1 LKRIFNPAIALMYR
15 LKYPQKFLLISLL
28 FVLPLALT
36 MFLLIGEIN
45 KGVSFAE
52 KEIQG
57 DKYLRPLRGLM
68 QDIPRHKYLAN
79 VYMAGNPLV
88 KGDMSA
94 VETKIDSSFKSL
106 ETLDNELGQ
115 SLESTTSFK
124 ALKQEWQDLKGKFLS
139 LKLKESEV
147 AHDKLISDVRA
158 LISLVGDSSN
168 LILDPD
174 LDSYYIMDAVLL
186 KLPEAQELLAT
197 AEFSGRGLLKLKTLT
212 AEERAQF
219 IYISAL
225 VRSNVVNIQKGMRVA
240 INNNPSQNLNPAISP
255 LLKDY
260 VVSTNSF
267 LDTLDKEVVGSPVVG
282 LLGEDYSVII
292 GKALDNNFKFWDRAV
307 NELDVLLVKRIDGF
321 NQKKNLVA
329 IFSVTTLLIVIYLII
344 AFYMAV
350 MRTVYSLEKASKRM
364 VNGDMTG
371 VISVQNRDELG
382 QVAESFNSIAT
393 ALVSASGYRQAVLD
407 NVVDGIITMG
417 GDGTIKSIN
426 PAAEHIFG
434 YPAGEIVGENFNLLL
449 SEADQDNYAKTGRG
463 RELSARRKDSSIFP
477 IELALGEMHLN
488 DQHLYIA
495 VARDI
500 TERKEADAALQQAEE
515 KFRAIF
521 ERAAEGIFQT
531 TENGQYLS
539 ANPALARIYGYAS
552 TEDMVGKLT
561 NIQHQLYVD
570 SGRRLDF
577 IYLMEKYGK
586 VTDFESQVYR
596 QDGSII
602 WITEN
607 SSAVKDVSGKLL
619 YYEGT
624 VADITERKRAEEE
637 LQKAKEAAEVAN
649 RSKSTFLANM
659 SHELRTPL
667 NAIIGYSEMLQEE
680 AQDLG
685 QGDFVPDLERI
696 HVAGKHLLNLIND
709 ILDLSKIEAGK
720 MELYL
725 ESFTVKDMLED
736 VITTIHPLVL
746 KKGNTLVTEFAPNL
760 GIMRADLTKV
770 RQSLFNLLS
779 NASKFTEQGQITL
792 TAHRKTDADG
802 ELVLFSVSDTGIGM
816 TAEQMGRLFQA
827 FTQADA
833 STTRKYGGTGL
844 GLAITRRFCQMMG
857 GDITLTSVYG
867 QGTTFT
873 IELPLEVAEQRTE
886 SSTGSF
892 SHISIPSTRNSTVLV
907 IDDDPTVCDLLQR
920 YLIKEGLGVEVT
932 NNGDEGLRLA
942 RELHPAVIILDVLMP
957 GLDGWAV
964 LSLLKADPK
973 LADIPVIMLTIVE
986 DKSMGFAL
994 GAADYLTKPID
1005 RDRLSLVL
1013 KKYSREQ
1020 TSSVLLVE
1028 DDNMTRQMM
1037 RRALEKEG
1045 WGVVEAENGRV
1056 GLEKILESPPQLILL
1071 DLMMPEMDGFEF
1083 VHELQKNKECSSI
1096 PIVVVTAK
1104 DITIDDRLRLNGYVE
1119 KILQKGAYSR
1129 NELLTEVG
1137 NLVASC
1143 VQNGLK

>member
-1 LKRIFNPAIALMYR
+1 MYR

-45 KGVSFAE
+45 NGVSFAE

-68 QDIPRHKYLAN
+68 QDIPRHKFLTN
-79 VYMAGNPLV
+79 VYMSGNPQV
-88 KGDMSA
+88 KDEMTAS
-94 VETKIDSSFKSL
+94 ETGIDATFKNL
-106 ETLDNELGQ
+106 ETIDNQLGQ

-124 ALKQEWQDLKGKFLS
+124 ALKQEWQDLKGKYLS
-139 LKLKESEV
+139 LKPKESEA
-147 AHDKLISDVRA
+147 AHDRLIDDIRA

-174 LDSYYIMDAVLL
+174 LDSYYMMDSVLL
-186 KLPEAQELLAT
+186 KLPESQELLAM
-197 AEFSGRGLLKLKTLT
+197 AEFNGRGLLKFKTLT

-225 VRSNVVNIQKGMRVA
+225 VRSNIDNIQKGMRVA
-240 INNNPSQNLNPAISP
+240 FNNNPAQNLNSAISP

-260 VVSTNSF
+260 VSSTNAF
-267 LDTLDKEVVGSPVVG
+267 LDTLDKAVIGSSLVG
-282 LLGEDYSVII
+282 LIGEDYSVII
-292 GKALDNNFKFWDRAV
+292 GKALNDNFKFWDRAV
-307 NELDVLLVKRIDGF
+307 NELDILLQNRIDGF
-321 NQKKNLVA
+321 NQKRNLVA
-329 IFSVTTLLIVIYLII
+329 IFSVITLLIVIYLII

-350 MRTVYSLEKASKRM
+350 MRTVYSLDKASKRM
-364 VNGDMTG
+364 VNGDMSG
-371 VISVQNRDELG
+371 SISLQNRDELG
-382 QVAESFNSIAT
+382 QVAVSFNNIAT

-407 NVVDGIITMG
+407 NVVDGIITIAE
-417 GDGTIKSIN
+417 DGTIKSVN
-426 PAAEHIFG
+426 PAAEHIFN
-434 YPAGEIVGENFNLLL
+434 YPAGEVVGEKFNLLL
-449 SEADQDNYAKTGRG
+449 SAADQNNYTKVGRG
-463 RELSARRKDSSIFP
+463 RELSARRKDGSTFP
-477 IELALGEMHLN
+477 IELAIGEMHLN

-495 VARDI
+495 ITRDI
-500 TERKEADAALQQAEE
+500 TERKEAEAALQQAEE
-515 KFRAIF
+515 KFRTIF

-531 TENGQYLS
+531 TSTGQYLS

-552 TEDMVGKLT
+552 TEEMVGKLT
-561 NIQHQLYVD
+561 NIQQQLYVD

-586 VTDFESQVYR
+586 VTEFESQVFR
-596 QDGSII
+596 HDGSII
-602 WITEN
+602 WVTEN
-607 SSAVKDVSGKLL
+607 SSAVKDASGKLL

-624 VADITERKRAEEE
+624 VKDITERKRTEEE
-637 LQKAKEAAEVAN
+637 LQKAKEAAEIAN

-685 QGDFVPDLERI
+685 QTDFVPDLERI
-696 HVAGKHLLNLIND
+696 HGAGKHLLNLIND

-725 ESFTVKDMLED
+725 ESFTVNDMLED
-736 VITTIHPLVL
+736 VITTIHPLVQ
-746 KKGNTLVTEFAPNL
+746 KKGNFLKTDFAPDL
-760 GIMRADLTKV
+760 GIMKADMTKV

-779 NASKFTEQGQITL
+779 NASKFTEQGTITL
-792 TAHRKTDADG
+792 SASRKTDADG

-816 TAEQMGRLFQA
+816 TADQMGRLFQA

-844 GLAITRRFCQMMG
+844 GLTITRRFCQMMG
-857 GDITLTSVYG
+857 GDITLKSVYG

-873 IELPLEVAEQRTE
+873 IELPLEVAEPRPE
-886 SSTGSF
+886 STTGSF
-892 SHISIPSTRNSTVLV
+892 SQITIPNTKNSTVLV
-907 IDDDPTVCDLLQR
+907 IDDDPNVGDLLQR
-920 YLIKEGLGVEVT
+920 YLIKEGMGVEVT
-932 NNGDEGLRLA
+932 NNGDEGLRVA
-942 RELHPAVIILDVLMP
+942 REIHPDVIILDVLMP

-986 DKSMGFAL
+986 DKGMGFAL

-1005 RDRLSLVL
+1005 RDRLSLIL

-1020 TSSVLLVE
+1020 ASSVLLVE

-1045 WGVVEAENGRV
+1045 WGVIEAENGRI
-1056 GLEKILESPPQLILL
+1056 GLEMVLASPPQLILL

-1104 DITIDDRLRLNGYVE
+1104 DITTDDRLRLNGYVE

-1137 NLVASC
+1137 NLVAAC
-1143 VQNGLK
+1143 VQNGSK